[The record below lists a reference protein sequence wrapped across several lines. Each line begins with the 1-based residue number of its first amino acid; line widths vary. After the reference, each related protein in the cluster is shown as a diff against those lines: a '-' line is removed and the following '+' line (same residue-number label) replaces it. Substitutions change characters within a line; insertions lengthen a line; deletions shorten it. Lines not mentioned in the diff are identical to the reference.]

1 MKKEMVFEVNV
12 NLAESYL
19 YGVAKG
25 INGCQKNCYILRGIR
40 M

>member
-25 INGCQKNCYILRGIR
+25 INGPMRLISKVAGQA
-40 M
+40 